1 LRYLYAFA
9 LDGGDYFLVIFF
21 FFASSFSTCSRRRSR
36 LEPQKDPRGEAAR
49 RRRAAPA

>member
-1 LRYLYAFA
+1 LHYAFA
-9 LDGGDYFLVIFF
+9 LDGGDVIFSVTHF